1 MHEGR
6 GNFSRSAESIVFTP
20 ESIEIPGANEG
31 IVEMVGSSKGSTI
44 GGKCVRMRVANTG
57 VAGVGRERV

>member
-6 GNFSRSAESIVFTP
+6 GNFSRSAEGIVFTP
-20 ESIEIPGANEG
+20 EFIEIPGANEG
-31 IVEMVGSSKGSTI
+31 IVEMVGSSKGSTSCC
-44 GGKCVRMRVANTG
+44 KCVRMRIADTG